1 MNLVLLPME
10 ARVIGCLIEKQIT
23 TPDQYPL
30 SLNALVN
37 ACNQKSNRDPMMD
50 VDEPTVQRTLDDLSK
65 KHLIMERSGFGSRV
79 PKYQHRFCN
88 TEFGT
93 LKLTPQELAIVC
105 ELLLRGPQT
114 PGELRPRAARMA
126 PFTDTEQ
133 VEATLETLRTRE
145 DGPFVVRLPRQPGR
159 RDSEYAHLFSGP
171 VAAADSPPA
180 SATYPATSPTAAAD
194 PAGAASPGAAS
205 AGRIPGDGTADARI
219 ARLEYEVRQLRDE
232 LNSLKKQLGV

>member
-1 MNLVLLPME
+1 MKVELTPME

-37 ACNQKSNRDPMMD
+37 ACNQKSNRDPLMD
-50 VDEPTVQRTLDDLSK
+50 VDEATVQRTLDDLGK
-65 KHLIMERSGFGSRV
+65 KHLVMERSGFGSRV

-93 LKLTPQELAIVC
+93 LKLSPQELAIVC

-126 PFTDTEQ
+126 SFTDTEQ
-133 VEATLETLRTRE
+133 VEAVLEGLRTRE
-145 DGPFVVRLPRQPGR
+145 DGPFVVKLPRKPNR

-171 VAAADSPPA
+171 IEVAPESESAAAAAPAPA
-180 SATYPATSPTAAAD
+180 SAP
-194 PAGAASPGAAS
+194 AS
-205 AGRIPGDGTADARI
+205 ASSASAAGTADRI
-219 ARLEYEVRQLRDE
+219 GRLEAEVRLLREE
-232 LNSLKKQLGV
+232 LDALKKQLGV